1 MVPGL
6 APLRDRRWGALAT
19 AIGVTRLARLTGLD
33 RSGVPVAAAIRPA
46 GHVLQVS
53 NGKGET
59 FARAAAGALLEAA
72 ELWASERPRVAAFG
86 SAAELSRAARL
97 VPPAALDPG
106 AAGSEEIRIAWAA
119 ARDLAS
125 GERLLVP
132 AHAVY
137 CPPAGSAWLGPA
149 LVRWTSNGTGAHPEP
164 SAALLHALLEAIERD
179 RVARALPE
187 GFTEREVARR
197 LLDPGSLAAAAPRTA
212 GWAERIAGKG
222 LRVHLLDLSFPARA
236 RAGRGA
242 RRRRAGPDLG
252 LPCAAALLVDPEHG
266 PVPVAAGYA
275 CRLTRDAALLAALL
289 EAAQSRLTEI
299 HGAREDVARGDRHG
313 ASPLHRWCERARPV
327 RRASA
332 LPHLPARAPAA
343 GARAV
348 LVRLRR
354 AGFAPAAARL
364 DGPPGVHVVRVV
376 VPGLR
381 LSELL

>member
-72 ELWASERPRVAAFG
+72 ELWASERPRIAAFG
-86 SAAELSRAARL
+86 SAAELSGSSRL
-97 VPPAALDPG
+97 VPPAALEPG
-106 AAGSEEIRIAWAA
+106 SAGSEEIRIAWAA
-119 ARDLAS
+119 ARDLAT

-132 AHAVY
+132 AHAVH

-179 RVARALPE
+179 RVASALPE

-197 LLDPGSLAAAAPRTA
+197 LLDPRSLGAAAPRTA
-212 GWAERIAGKG
+212 AWAARIAGKG
-222 LRVHLLDLSFPARA
+222 LRVHLLDLSFPSGSGKGRA
-236 RAGRGA
+236 A
-242 RRRRAGPDLG
+242 RRRREGADLG
-252 LPCAAALLVDPEHG
+252 LPCAAALLVDRG
-266 PVPVAAGYA
+266 GTAVPVAAGYA
-275 CRLTRDAALLAALL
+275 CRLSRDAALLAALL

-313 ASPLHRWCERARPV
+313 AAPLARWCERARPA

-332 LPHLPARAPAA
+332 LPRLPAGSPAQ
-343 GARAV
+343 GVRAV
-348 LVRLRR
+348 VARLRR
-354 AGFAPAAARL
+354 AGLAPAAVRL
-364 DGPPGVHVVRVV
+364 DGPPGLHVVRVV

>member
-6 APLRDRRWGALAT
+6 APLRDRRWEALAA

-72 ELWASERPRVAAFG
+72 ELWAAERPQPAAFG
-86 SAAELSRAARL
+86 SAAELSRSVRL
-97 VPPAALDPG
+97 VTPASLDPD

-119 ARDLAS
+119 ARDLAG
-125 GERLLVP
+125 GERMLVP
-132 AHAVY
+132 AHAVW

-164 SAALLHALLEAIERD
+164 SAALLHALLEAVERD

-212 GWAERIAGKG
+212 RWAERIAARG
-222 LRVHLLDLSFPARA
+222 LRVHLLDLSFPARS

-242 RRRRAGPDLG
+242 RRPRSGWEAG
-252 LPCAAALLVDPEHG
+252 LPCAAALVVDPDGG
-266 PVPVAAGYA
+266 PVPLAAGYA
-275 CRLTRDAALLAALL
+275 CRLSRDAALLAALL

-299 HGAREDVARGDRHG
+299 HGAREDVAHGDRH
-313 ASPLHRWCERARPV
+313 AAAPLARWCARARPS

-332 LPHLPARAPAA
+332 LPHLAARTAAA
-343 GARAV
+343 GVRAV
-348 LVRLRR
+348 LARLRR
-354 AGFAPAAARL
+354 AGFAPAAVRL
-364 DGPPGVHVVRVV
+364 DGPPGVHVVRAV

>member
-86 SAAELSRAARL
+86 SAAELSRTARV
-97 VPPAALDPG
+97 VPPAALEPG

-149 LVRWTSNGTGAHPEP
+149 LVRWTSNGTGAHPEH

-252 LPCAAALLVDPEHG
+252 LPCAAALLVDPEDG

-343 GARAV
+343 GAGAV

>member
-149 LVRWTSNGTGAHPEP
+149 LVRWTSNGTGAHPEH

-313 ASPLHRWCERARPV
+313 AAPLPRWCERARPV

>member
-86 SAAELSRAARL
+86 SAAELSGAARL
-97 VPPAALDPG
+97 VPPASLDPG
-106 AAGSEEIRIAWAA
+106 AAGSEGIRIAWAA
-119 ARDLAS
+119 ARDLGS

-132 AHAVY
+132 AHAVF

-149 LVRWTSNGTGAHPEP
+149 LVAWTSNGTGAHPEP

-197 LLDPGSLAAAAPRTA
+197 LLDPRSLAAAAPRAA
-212 GWAERIAGKG
+212 GWADRITGRG
-222 LRVHLLDLSFPARA
+222 LRVHLLDLSFPARGLP
-236 RAGRGA
+236 GRGG
-242 RRRRAGPDLG
+242 RRPRAGPDLG
-252 LPCAAALLVDPEHG
+252 LPCAAALVVDPEGG

-275 CRLTRDAALLAALL
+275 CRLSRDAALLAALL

-313 ASPLHRWCERARPV
+313 AAPLARWCERARPA
-327 RRASA
+327 RRASE
-332 LPHLPARAPAA
+332 LPHVPARSPAA
-343 GARAV
+343 GVRTV
-348 LVRLRR
+348 LGRLRR
-354 AGFAPAAARL
+354 AGFAPAAVRL
-364 DGPPGVHVVRVV
+364 DGPPGIHVVRVV